1 MPEEVSL
8 TIVVLCFLVVG
19 VVSILRAKPADHA
32 APVKPADHANKAD
45 HG

>member
-19 VVSILRAKPADHA
+19 VVSILRSKPADHA
-32 APVKPADHANKAD
+32 APVKRTPANKASNV
-45 HG
+45 

>member
-19 VVSILRAKPADHA
+19 VVSILRSKPAGHA
-32 APVKPADHANKAD
+32 APVKRTPANKASNA
-45 HG
+45 

>member
-8 TIVVLCFLVVG
+8 TLIVLCFLVVG

-32 APVKPADHANKAD
+32 APVKRTPANKAD
-45 HG
+45 HE

>member
-19 VVSILRAKPADHA
+19 VVSILRSK
-32 APVKPADHANKAD
+32 PVKRTPANKAD